1 MQTTHYIELVLY
13 KTYADLRAETEK
25 TYMGFLWW
33 IIDPLFFMLV
43 FYVVF
48 GLLLGNNTDNFIPF
62 LLIGLV
68 TWRWFDNTII
78 HGSGALQDNGG
89 LMRQVYIPKLVF
101 PVVTILTDLV
111 KFSFV
116 FSILLIYLW
125 FSGFS
130 ISLSYLALPFI
141 MLLELT
147 LIVTL
152 TLLTAALVPFF
163 PDLKIL
169 ITHVLHIMFFLS
181 GIFFSSER
189 IPEAYQAYFYLNPM
203 ARIIESYREVLI
215 HGHWPH
221 WQSLTI
227 MLILAVLAAIG
238 AGRLLMRYDRIYPKI
253 AGA

>member
-1 MQTTHYIELVLY
+1 MPTTRYIELVLY

-48 GLLLGNNTDNFIPF
+48 GLLLNNNTDNFIPF
-62 LLIGLV
+62 LLTGLV
-68 TWRWFDNTII
+68 TWRWFDNTIM
-78 HGSGALQDNGG
+78 HGSSALQDNGG

-116 FSILLIYLW
+116 FSMLLLYLW
-125 FSGFS
+125 LSGFGVNQ
-130 ISLSYLALPFI
+130 SYLALPFI
-141 MLLELT
+141 LLVEFV

-152 TLLTAALVPFF
+152 TFLTAALVPFF

-169 ITHVLHIMFFLS
+169 ITHILQILFFLS

-189 IPEAYQAYFYLNPM
+189 IPEAYRSYFYLNPM
-203 ARIIESYREVLI
+203 ARLIESYRDVLL
-215 HGHWPH
+215 HARWPD
-221 WQSLTI
+221 WQGLTI
-227 MLILAVLAAIG
+227 TLVVALLAAI
-238 AGRLLMRYDRIYPKI
+238 ATGRLLMRYDRIYPKI
-253 AGA
+253 AGV